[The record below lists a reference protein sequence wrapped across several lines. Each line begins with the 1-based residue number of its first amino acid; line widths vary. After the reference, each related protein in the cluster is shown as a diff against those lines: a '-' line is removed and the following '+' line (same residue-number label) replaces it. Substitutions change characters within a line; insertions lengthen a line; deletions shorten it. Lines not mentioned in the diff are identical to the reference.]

1 MSCNCGGTCNND
13 PSGNKNNSRREFLL
27 TGLLATV
34 AVAGCNDAKHPF
46 ATEDQVALSGEKVKL
61 LSVNGEVIE
70 IDKAFLKPVPE
81 LPHLSN
87 AEERKGM
94 PGKKFVMVI
103 DLARCKNL
111 KKCQSACNHAHQ
123 VNPGQNWVKVLGMED
138 ADHTAPYWQPTICMH
153 CDEPPCVKV
162 CPVDATFKRQDGL
175 VLIDSDRCIGCRFC
189 MAACP
194 YSTRVFNWEEPVQ
207 TNNAELEKQN
217 PDHHATVVADQLYSC
232 ETSLPQ
238 KKGTVGKCDFCPD
251 MTRKG
256 ELPHC
261 VSACPNGV
269 FMFGDLNEDSVT
281 NGAETFRF
289 SQLIKDKAG
298 YRLMEDLG
306 TKPRVYYLPPVSRNF
321 PYESGFENENEFDKK
336 NKHK

>member
-1 MSCNCGGTCNND
+1 MSCNCGENNCN
-13 PSGNKNNSRREFLL
+13 NNSRRNFLL
-27 TGLLATV
+27 TGLMATTA
-34 AVAGCNDAKHPF
+34 AVTGCTDKNNPF
-46 ATEDQVALSGEKVKL
+46 APEEKVKLTGEKVKL

-70 IDKAFLKPVPE
+70 IDKAYLKPVPE

-87 AEERKGM
+87 AEERRGI

-111 KKCQSACNHAHQ
+111 RKCQSACNHMHQ
-123 VNPGQNWVKVLGMED
+123 VHPGQNWIKVLGMED
-138 ADHTAPYWQPTICMH
+138 ADHTAPYWQPTTCMH

-162 CPVDATFKRQDGL
+162 CPVDATFKRQDGI

-194 YSTRVFNWEEPVQ
+194 YSTRVFNWEEPVL
-207 TNNAELEKQN
+207 TKEVAEQ
-217 PDHHATVVADQLYSC
+217 DYSC
-232 ETSLPQ
+232 ETSMPQ

-269 FMFGDLNEDSVT
+269 FMFGDMNEDSVT

-289 SQLIKDKAG
+289 SDLIRDKAG

-306 TKPRVYYLPPVSRNF
+306 TKPSVYYLPPVNRNF
-321 PYESGFENENEFDKK
+321 PYESGLETETDKK
-336 NKHK
+336 

>member
-1 MSCNCGGTCNND
+1 MND
-13 PSGNKNNSRREFLL
+13 NTNKSRREFLL
-27 TGLLATV
+27 TGLLASA
-34 AVAGCNDAKHPF
+34 AVAGCSDKNNPF
-46 ATEDQVALSGEKVKL
+46 STEEKVALTGQKVKL

-70 IDKAFLKPVPE
+70 IDKAFLKPVPDT
-81 LPHLSN
+81 PHLSN
-87 AEERKGM
+87 AEERRGI

-103 DLARCKNL
+103 DLSRCKNL
-111 KKCQSACNHAHQ
+111 RKCQSACNHMHQ
-123 VNPGQNWVKVLGMED
+123 VHPGQNWIKVLSMED
-138 ADHTAPYWQPTICMH
+138 SAHNAPYWQPTTCMH

-162 CPVDATFKRQDGL
+162 CPVDATFKRQDGI

-194 YSTRVFNWEEPVQ
+194 YSTRVFNWEEPVL
-207 TNNAELEKQN
+207 TEEVAEQ
-217 PDHHATVVADQLYSC
+217 PYSC
-232 ETSLPQ
+232 ETSMPQ
-238 KKGTVGKCDFCPD
+238 KRGTVGKCDFCPD

-269 FMFGDLNEDSVT
+269 FMFGDMNEDSVT

-289 SQLIKDKAG
+289 SDLIKDKAG

-306 TKPRVYYLPPVSRNF
+306 TKPSVYYLPPVNRNF
-321 PYESGFENENEFDKK
+321 PYKSGLENEYKDDKK
-336 NKHK
+336 HI

>member
-1 MSCNCGGTCNND
+1 MSCNCDDNNCA
-13 PSGNKNNSRREFLL
+13 KNSRREFLL
-27 TGLLATV
+27 SSLLATA
-34 AVAGCNDAKHPF
+34 AVAGCGTKANPF
-46 ATEDQVALSGEKVKL
+46 IPEDQVALTGEKVKL
-61 LSVNGEVIE
+61 LSVNGDVIE
-70 IDKAFLKPVPE
+70 IDKAYLKPVPDM
-81 LPHLSN
+81 PQLSN
-87 AEERKGM
+87 AQERKGM

-103 DLARCKNL
+103 DLSRCKNL
-111 KKCQSACNHAHQ
+111 RKCQDACNHMHQ
-123 VNPGQNWVKVLGMED
+123 VHPGQSWIKVLGMED
-138 ADHTAPYWQPTICMH
+138 SDHTAPYWQPTTCMH

-194 YSTRVFNWEEPVQ
+194 YSTRVFNWEKPAVTHE
-207 TNNAELEKQN
+207 
-217 PDHHATVVADQLYSC
+217 VAAQHYSC
-232 ETSLPQ
+232 ETSMPQ

-289 SQLIKDKAG
+289 SELIKDKAG

-306 TKPRVYYLPPVSRNF
+306 TKPSVYYLPPVNRNF
-321 PYESGFENENEFDKK
+321 PYESGIEADSTASK
-336 NKHK
+336 

>member
-1 MSCNCGGTCNND
+1 MNEFNSH
-13 PSGNKNNSRREFLL
+13 SRRDFLL
-27 TGLLATV
+27 TSILAT
-34 AVAGCNDAKHPF
+34 AWAGCNSDKPNPF
-46 ATEDQVALSGEKVKL
+46 ATEQNVALSGEKVKL
-61 LSVNGEVIE
+61 LSVNGDVIE
-70 IDKAFLKPVPE
+70 IDKAFLKPIPDM
-81 LPHLSN
+81 PHLSN
-87 AEERKGM
+87 KDERRGI

-111 KKCQSACNHAHQ
+111 KNCQTACNHMHQ
-123 VNPGQNWVKVLGMED
+123 VHPGQSWIKVLGMED
-138 ADHTAPYWQPTICMH
+138 ADHTAPYWQPTTCMH

-162 CPVDATFKRQDGL
+162 CPVDATFKREDGI

-194 YSTRVFNWEEPVQ
+194 YSTRVFNWEEPVL
-207 TNNAELEKQN
+207 TPE
-217 PDHHATVVADQLYSC
+217 VAQQHYSC
-232 ETSLPQ
+232 ETSMPQ

-261 VSACPNGV
+261 VTSCPNGV

-289 SQLIKDKAG
+289 SELIKDKAG

-306 TKPRVYYLPPVSRNF
+306 TKPSVYYLPPVNRNF
-321 PYESGFENENEFDKK
+321 PYESGLEKVDR
-336 NKHK
+336 